1 MDKEKFV
8 ERLVQL
14 RINKGVSA
22 RDMSLSMGQ
31 SPNYINRIENG
42 RNLPSMTAFF
52 YICEYFNISPQEFFD
67 TENII
72 PERTQELL
80 EASKGLDA
88 ETMGYIIELLKR
100 IKR

>member
-1 MDKEKFV
+1 VDKEKFV

-14 RINKGVSA
+14 RTNKSVSA

-31 SPNYINRIENG
+31 NPNYINRIENG

-80 EASKGLDA
+80 EASKGLYA
-88 ETMGYIIELLKR
+88 ETMGYIVELLKR
-100 IKR
+100 IKK